1 MAVHLLFNYWT
12 VLRKCQELL
21 TVPGVREMFRRSFS
35 GNLCATVCHECF
47 QFGSSTTERL
57 PVLEWFQDVPSSSVC
72 LEATRITWITR
83 APDITWPCDGL
94 ALTRWL
100 VDSLTRWPFTFLQD
114 KPRSPLGCG
123 QRRSTSEEPILQKHC
138 QKRRTKWHVR
148 QVRQDIVCGMIAL
161 IALQL
166 FLIVDHKSLWQGVQ
180 SFKTGKCPGRSLT
193 AAGVCVKKF
202 YPRRK

>member
-1 MAVHLLFNYWT
+1 MTQTAVHLLFAYWT

-57 PVLEWFQDVPSSSVC
+57 PVLEWFQDVPSSFSVC

-100 VDSLTRWPFTFLQD
+100 VDPSLSSKTSRGRLWAAGRVV
-114 KPRSPLGCG
+114 PR
-123 QRRSTSEEPILQKHC
+123 
-138 QKRRTKWHVR
+138 
-148 QVRQDIVCGMIAL
+148 A
-161 IALQL
+161 
-166 FLIVDHKSLWQGVQ
+166 KSR
-180 SFKTGKCPGRSLT
+180 SFKSTARNDAPNGTLDKTLYLGWLHWLHFNCSLLWT
-193 AAGVCVKKF
+193 INPYDRVYNPSRLGSAQEGV
-202 YPRRK
+202 